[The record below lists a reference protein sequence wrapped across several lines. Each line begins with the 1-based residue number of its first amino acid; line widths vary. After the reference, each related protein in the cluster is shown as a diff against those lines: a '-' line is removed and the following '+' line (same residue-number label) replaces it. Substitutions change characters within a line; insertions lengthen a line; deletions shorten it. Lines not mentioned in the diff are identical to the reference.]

1 MVGFRTLSE
10 FFDDVIEES
19 LGRDYKHIFDPQES
33 LSVKKEVYTDPR
45 GTVATRFTYFDESGN
60 FVKQKD
66 FINGKPVSAIPA
78 SIVEELEEVPLEAVL
93 SENGGALKVLPEP
106 LCKGDNYPKYNLS
119 FSKTAGMKI
128 RFDTT
133 GISADRIQLSYG
145 GDYLHIHISAVAED
159 SNEEDEIYLVKAI
172 DNPNREYKRSIYIDT
187 SKYSIKDLSYSI
199 ENGLVTV
206 IIPYNDKEEN
216 LMVFKPTKGTNTK
229 QKQRL
234 VESDNK

>member
-1 MVGFRTLSE
+1 MAGFRTLSE

-45 GTVATRFTYFDESGN
+45 GTVAARFTYFDESGN

-93 SENGGALKVLPEP
+93 STNNTLETLPEP
-106 LCKGDNYPKYNLS
+106 LCKGDNYPRYNLS
-119 FSKTAGMKI
+119 FSKIAGMKI

-145 GDYLHIHISAVAED
+145 GDYLHIHISAVMEP
-159 SNEEDEIYLVKAI
+159 SNEEDEVYLVKAI
-172 DNPNREYKRSIYIDT
+172 DNPDREYKRSIYIDT

-206 IIPYNDKEEN
+206 VIPYNDKEEN

>member
-1 MVGFRTLSE
+1 MTGFRTLSE
-10 FFDDVIEES
+10 FFDDVIEEN

-45 GTVATRFTYFDESGN
+45 GTVASRLTYFDESGN
-60 FVKQKD
+60 VVKQKD
-66 FINGKPVSAIPA
+66 FINGKPVSTIPA
-78 SIVEELEEVPLEAVL
+78 SIVDELEEVPLEAVV
-93 SENGGALKVLPEP
+93 SMSKIPDVLPEP
-106 LCKGDNYPKYNLS
+106 LCKGDNYPRYNLS

-133 GISADRIQLSYG
+133 GVSADRIQLSYG
-145 GDYLHIHISAVAED
+145 GDYLHIHISAVMEP
-159 SNEEDEIYLVKAI
+159 SNEEDEVYLVKAI
-172 DNPNREYKRSIYIDT
+172 DNPDREYKRSIYIDT

-206 IIPYNDKEEN
+206 VIPYNDKKEN
-216 LMVFKPTKGTNTK
+216 LMVFKPTKSTNTK

-234 VESDNK
+234 VESENK